1 MSRVPEWPD
10 PYDTDLYRPTPA
22 APPWPDAIVT
32 EKEPPPVLYG
42 PKGQPLPPSRQPDR
56 FGFQPKR
63 GHR

>member
-32 EKEPPPVLYG
+32 EKEPPPV
-42 PKGQPLPPSRQPDR
+42 PPTRQPDR